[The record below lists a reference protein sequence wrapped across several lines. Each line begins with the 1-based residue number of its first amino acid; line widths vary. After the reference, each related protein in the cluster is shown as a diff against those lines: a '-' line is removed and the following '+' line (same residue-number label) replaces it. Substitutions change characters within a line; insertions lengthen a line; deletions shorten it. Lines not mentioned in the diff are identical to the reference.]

1 MSEAKARRN
10 DPETSHEA
18 AETVNVSRDR
28 RAVLWAFWH
37 RGQQFTDGLE
47 LLTDGAIWDCVTW
60 SYPAKHGTQQSLRS
74 RRAELVRDGYIE
86 VATYDGTPLYG
97 RTAYHRRC
105 RLYRLTLKGR
115 ELARSIF

>member
-28 RAVLWAFWH
+28 KAVLFALYMES
-37 RGQQFTDGLE
+37 D
-47 LLTDGAIWDCVTW
+47 LTDDAIFAALEHPQSDDEHM
-60 SYPAKHGTQQSLRS
+60 PHGTSQSLRS
-74 RRAELVRDGYIE
+74 RRVELMRDGYIE
-86 VATYDGTPLYG
+86 VSAYADGTPLYG
-97 RTAYHRRC
+97 RTAYGRRC
-105 RLYRLTLKGR
+105 RLYRLTLKGA

>member
-10 DPETSHEA
+10 DPETSREA

-60 SYPAKHGTQQSLRS
+60 SYPAEHGTQQSLRS

-86 VATYDGTPLYG
+86 VAMYDGTPLYG